1 MDSGIHIRKLTIGE
15 GRAKICVP
23 VVGRTREEI
32 LSQAKEVAAM
42 EPDLMEWRCDYYE
55 SMYVEDVEERLMEL
69 RELIGDIPL
78 IFTFRTDTE
87 GGEKFISND
96 NYFDLNV
103 AVAKSGMADFI
114 DVEAYSK
121 QCIAEELI
129 SEIHNAGSKAIASN
143 HDFEKTPEPEE
154 IEKKLMLMEEYGPD
168 ICKIA
173 VMPQDKKDVDKL
185 IQASISAKEKMLI
198 PIVTMSMGELG
209 AVTRVCT
216 KLTGSAITF
225 AAGTNTSAP
234 GQMECKMVREILELS
249 ENLKPD
255 KNLMLIGFM
264 GTGKTTVSAALRRIT
279 GLEEV
284 DMDSYIVE
292 KEGMSIPEIFEK
304 FGEAGFRAKETEVL
318 KEIQRTKGKIVSC
331 GGGIVLK
338 DENVEIMKD
347 GGIILLLTASPEVIF
362 DRVKDHTD
370 RPILN
375 ADMSLE
381 HVKRLMDERRERYEY
396 AADVTI
402 NTDHSDRVRTC
413 YDILRAVYRSE

>member
-1 MDSGIHIRKLTIGE
+1 MDSGVHIRKLIIGA

-23 VVGRTREEI
+23 VVGKTKEEI
-32 LSQAKEVAAM
+32 ISQAEKVVAM
-42 EPDLMEWRCDYYE
+42 EPDLIEWRCDFYE
-55 SMYVEDVEERLMEL
+55 SMYIEDVEERLMEL
-69 RELIGDIPL
+69 REIIGDKPL
-78 IFTFRTDTE
+78 IFTFRTNKE

-96 NYFDLNV
+96 NYYDLNV
-103 AVAKSGMADFI
+103 AVAKSGMADLI

-121 QCIAEELI
+121 QNIAEQMI
-129 SEIHNAGSKAIASN
+129 SEIHDAGCKVIASN
-143 HDFEKTPEPEE
+143 HDFDSTPEAEE
-154 IEKKLMLMEEYGPD
+154 IEKKLMLMEEHGPD

-173 VMPQDKKDVDKL
+173 VMPQEKKDVDKL
-185 IQASISAKEKMLI
+185 IQASVSAREKMLI

-225 AAGTNTSAP
+225 AAGTSASAP
-234 GQMECKMVREILELS
+234 GQMSPDMVREILEYS
-249 ENLKPD
+249 ENLTMD

-264 GTGKTTVSAALRRIT
+264 GTGKTTVSSALSKIT

-284 DMDSYIVE
+284 DMDKYIVE
-292 KEGMSIPEIFEK
+292 KEGMSIPEIFDK
-304 FGEAGFRAKETEVL
+304 FGEAGFREKETEAL
-318 KEIQRTKGKIVSC
+318 KEIQQTKGKLVSC
-331 GGGIVLK
+331 GGGVVLK

-347 GGIILLLTASPEVIF
+347 GGVILLLTASPEVIF
-362 DRVKDHTD
+362 DRVKDNTD

-381 HVKRLMDERRERYEY
+381 HVKKLMDARRERYEY
-396 AADVTI
+396 AADITI

-413 YDILRAVYRSE
+413 YDILRNISAL